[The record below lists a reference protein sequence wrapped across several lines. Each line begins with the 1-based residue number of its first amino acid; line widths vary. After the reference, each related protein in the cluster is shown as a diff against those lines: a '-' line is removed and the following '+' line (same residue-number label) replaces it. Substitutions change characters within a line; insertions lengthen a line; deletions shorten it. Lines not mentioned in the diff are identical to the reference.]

1 VIYDIRQITSY
12 SYASKVSYAR
22 HVLRLTPVD
31 RPGQHVHASALDIDP
46 VPVGR
51 RAGTEN
57 VAGAVGF
64 GAACAA
70 AHGELASVPARLA
83 GLRDYQTDLVQV
95 RPESASEQP

>member
-51 RAGTEN
+51 REGTDFFGN
-57 VAGAVGF
+57 RMTWIALNAPHDRLVVKVAARVTCSARRRGKS
-64 GAACAA
+64 CATPC
-70 AHGELASVPARLA
+70 S
-83 GLRDYQTDLVQV
+83 
-95 RPESASEQP
+95 